1 MSKNIEKRKEYIKE
15 YQKNWMRE
23 RRLEWVLANG
33 PCKHCGSSDNL
44 EVDHI
49 NPALKTMEASSVWSR
64 TQSVRDK
71 ELSNCQVLCK
81 QCHLKKTLA
90 ERPQPTHGTTNMY
103 NVYKCRCDDCKLAKQ
118 KKDMKKRNP
127 NRYKELYGNE

>member
-90 ERPQPTHGTTNMY
+90 ERKQPTHGTANMY
-103 NVYKCRCDDCKLAKQ
+103 KNHKCRCEECKLASRKS
-118 KKDMKKRNP
+118 DMKYKNP
-127 NRYKELYGNE
+127 NKYKELYGNE